1 MDITVPVAFSPVFL
15 RVQASHLCKQICN
28 PWPPFPTEALFAMTA
43 VPSVAQSAPRV
54 IRIAAALLLDQAGRT
69 LLVRKRGT
77 KAFMQAGGK
86 IEQGEQPLA
95 ALAREL
101 DEELGLRFEPAA
113 ATYLGHFSAPAANEP
128 GYEVQA
134 EVFCL
139 RIAEAVTAAAEI
151 EEILWVDPLLEHD
164 LPMAAL
170 TRERILPFYRQSL
183 LRQCADNS

>member
-1 MDITVPVAFSPVFL
+1 
-15 RVQASHLCKQICN
+15 
-28 PWPPFPTEALFAMTA
+28 MTA
-43 VPSVAQSAPRV
+43 RPPVAQSASRV
-54 IRIAAALLLDQAGRT
+54 IRIAAALLLDRDGRT

-77 KAFMQAGGK
+77 EAFMQAGGK
-86 IEQGEQPLA
+86 IETGEQPLV

-101 DEELGLRFEPAA
+101 DEELGLRFDPAA

-139 RIAEAVTAAAEI
+139 RIANTVSAAAEI

-183 LRQCADNS
+183 LNQPEVYP

>member
-1 MDITVPVAFSPVFL
+1 MTV
-15 RVQASHLCKQICN
+15 
-28 PWPPFPTEALFAMTA
+28 

-54 IRIAAALLLDQAGRT
+54 IRIAAALLLDPAGRT

-77 KAFMQAGGK
+77 QAFMQAGGK
-86 IEQGEQPLA
+86 IEPGEQPLA

-101 DEELGLRFEPAA
+101 DEELGLRFEAAA

-134 EVFCL
+134 KVFSL

-170 TRERILPFYRQSL
+170 TREQILPFYRQSL
-183 LRQCADNS
+183 LRQCADAS